1 MFLKSLHFSSVST
14 NSPCCQII
22 NEKLTWQLVD
32 PIFFKGYMFLVLIFC
47 VTLKNSPCI
56 SINVFKIPTF
66 FHRKQNS
73 SLSSIFTDR
82 TNGKCHIDATKDI
95 LVISN
100 KVHGPN
106 SPLPKT
112 LLTKIPTLTPIWS
125 VIVTC
130 SLNGSL
136 TA

>member
-1 MFLKSLHFSSVST
+1 MFLKSLHFSTV
-14 NSPCCQII
+14 NKIRPCRLFS
-22 NEKLTWQLVD
+22 LTGQ
-32 PIFFKGYMFLVLIFC
+32 
-47 VTLKNSPCI
+47 TEN
-56 SINVFKIPTF
+56 
-66 FHRKQNS
+66 
-73 SLSSIFTDR
+73 
-82 TNGKCHIDATKDI
+82 ATKDI
-95 LVISN
+95 LVISK
-100 KVHGPN
+100 KVHEPN